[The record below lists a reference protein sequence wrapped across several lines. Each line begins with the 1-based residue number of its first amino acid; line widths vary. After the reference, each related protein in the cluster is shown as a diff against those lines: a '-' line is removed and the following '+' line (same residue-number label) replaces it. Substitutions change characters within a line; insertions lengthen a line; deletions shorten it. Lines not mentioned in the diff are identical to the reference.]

1 MVVSFQHVRKM
12 SCIVTLVVSSLV
24 AQVVHPK
31 VGLIVTVQAHE
42 VLLLRIKEAWLA
54 SPTTECVV
62 ALGSERIFVILRC
75 LDHSVG
81 SLIAHGRTIWHV
93 GASTVHEDGFIIHQ
107 SRLVAWPYLLMT
119 TVLVLSHVV
128 LKLIL
133 L

>member
-1 MVVSFQHVRKM
+1 MVVRFQHVRKM

-42 VLLLRIKEAWLA
+42 VLLLRIEEAWLA
-54 SPTTECVV
+54 SPTTEGVV

-81 SLIAHGRTIWHV
+81 SLIAHGRAIWHV
-93 GASTVHEDGFIIHQ
+93 GASTVHEDGFILHQ
-107 SRLVAWPYLLMT
+107 TRLVARPYWLMAS
-119 TVLVLSHVV
+119 VLGLCHVV